1 MDKKEALLASLKA
14 FGKEFESNL
23 KSLVPVRKKGYQPPK
38 YGALKDSIKT
48 FADIKG
54 ETVESGV
61 KMLYYGQ
68 FVNSGT
74 YKMAAQPFI
83 NDAWAETRFNA
94 KTDKALEQYLDSQFE
109 RAFNKL

>member
-1 MDKKEALLASLKA
+1 MEEKEALLTSLKA

-23 KSLVPVRKKGYQPPK
+23 KSLVPVRKGY
-38 YGALKDSIKT
+38 LKDSIKT

-54 ETVESGV
+54 DTVQSGV
-61 KMLYYGQ
+61 EMLYYGE

-94 KTDKALEQYLDSQFE
+94 KTDKALEKYLDSQFE
-109 RAFNKL
+109 KVFNR